1 MSKQM
6 KVIGFDPSTS
16 NFGMA
21 QCALDVDTL
30 EVTIENLIL
39 TKTESEKLKG
49 VNKQSDDIRRAREIR
64 AGMIAACEGYAIAIS
79 EIPFFSPAA
88 YPAANFGAG
97 LTVGV
102 LASCPIP
109 LIQVSPRDV
118 KIAAVGHHQACKEEM
133 MEWAFARYPNANWRT
148 YKRAGKVIPT
158 QDNEHLADA
167 VATVLAGIKTQQFQQ
182 VLAMYR
188 TLKVA

>member
-1 MSKQM
+1 MSKI
-6 KVIGFDPSTS
+6 KIVGFDPSTS
-16 NFGMA
+16 NFGIA
-21 QCALDVDTL
+21 QCEVDVETL
-30 EVTIENLIL
+30 QVEVKNLIL

-64 AGMIAACEGYAIAIS
+64 EGMIAACKEHQLAIT
-79 EIPFFSPAA
+79 EIPFYSPAA

-109 LIQVSPRDV
+109 LIQVSPQDV
-118 KIAAVGHHQACKEEM
+118 KVAAVGHRHACKEEM
-133 MEWAFARYPNANWRT
+133 MEWAFGAYPNANWRT
-148 YKRAGKVIPT
+148 YKRAGKAIPT

-167 VATVLAGIKTQQFQQ
+167 VATVLAGLQTQQFQQ